1 MSIGQYLLGGAAG
14 LVFGLLV
21 AAGNTLLTR
30 RSLQRAKQS
39 QATVMGTSGLRQ
51 VINLAALVLVYLLRK
66 VVPLPLAGTLIGTA
80 VGLSG
85 GSIAGVWILARKMDD
100 TIPAEGVEVP
110 DAETAE
116 LPENT
121 AQERTPDTDPA
132 DERRDDMGE
141 TNVLFSIGPLEV
153 TGAVVTM
160 WVIIAVLALLSW
172 LATRRLRDVPGPLQ
186 NAAEMA
192 VEKLQ
197 GFYGGILGPANA
209 RRYFPMMATFFIFIV
224 VSNYIGLLPGA
235 GQVFTVPTA
244 TLSVTAGL
252 AIIAFC
258 MTHTVGIQRR
268 GLGGYLKS
276 FIKPFLLM
284 LPLNLIEQIVRPF
297 SLALRLYGNLYGEE
311 MVTHEL
317 GNLFPLVLPLLMQVL
332 SLLFC
337 LIQAVVFT
345 MLLSIYIEE
354 AIEE

>member
-1 MSIGQYLLGGAAG
+1 M
-14 LVFGLLV
+14 
-21 AAGNTLLTR
+21 
-30 RSLQRAKQS
+30 
-39 QATVMGTSGLRQ
+39 
-51 VINLAALVLVYLLRK
+51 
-66 VVPLPLAGTLIGTA
+66 
-80 VGLSG
+80 
-85 GSIAGVWILARKMDD
+85 
-100 TIPAEGVEVP
+100 
-110 DAETAE
+110 
-116 LPENT
+116 
-121 AQERTPDTDPA
+121 
-132 DERRDDMGE
+132 
-141 TNVLFSIGPLEV
+141 
-153 TGAVVTM
+153 
-160 WVIIAVLALLSW
+160 
-172 LATRRLRDVPGPLQ
+172 PGPLQ

-268 GLGGYLKS
+268 GLKGYLKS

-337 LIQAVVFT
+337 LIQAIVFT

>member
-1 MSIGQYLLGGAAG
+1 
-14 LVFGLLV
+14 
-21 AAGNTLLTR
+21 
-30 RSLQRAKQS
+30 
-39 QATVMGTSGLRQ
+39 
-51 VINLAALVLVYLLRK
+51 
-66 VVPLPLAGTLIGTA
+66 
-80 VGLSG
+80 
-85 GSIAGVWILARKMDD
+85 
-100 TIPAEGVEVP
+100 
-110 DAETAE
+110 
-116 LPENT
+116 
-121 AQERTPDTDPA
+121 
-132 DERRDDMGE
+132 MGE

-160 WVIIAVLALLSW
+160 WVIVAVLALVSW

-197 GFYGGILGPANA
+197 GFYGGIMGPANA

-252 AIIAFC
+252 AII
-258 MTHTVGIQRR
+258 QRR
-268 GLGGYLKS
+268 GLKGYLKS

>member
-1 MSIGQYLLGGAAG
+1 
-14 LVFGLLV
+14 
-21 AAGNTLLTR
+21 
-30 RSLQRAKQS
+30 
-39 QATVMGTSGLRQ
+39 
-51 VINLAALVLVYLLRK
+51 
-66 VVPLPLAGTLIGTA
+66 
-80 VGLSG
+80 
-85 GSIAGVWILARKMDD
+85 
-100 TIPAEGVEVP
+100 
-110 DAETAE
+110 
-116 LPENT
+116 
-121 AQERTPDTDPA
+121 
-132 DERRDDMGE
+132 MGE

-160 WVIIAVLALLSW
+160 WVIVAVLALASW
-172 LATRRLRDVPGPLQ
+172 LATRKLRDVPGPLQ

-197 GFYGGILGPANA
+197 GFYGGIMGPANA

-337 LIQAVVFT
+337 LIQAIVFT

-354 AIEE
+354 AIEEECTLASEIVRNNLSDTQETLGGTSYVNRNHCDRRRARHRHQHHRPRHRSGSDRRPRHGRHCAPAGSGRHDPLEHDHRHGSARIADDLRPADRVFADR